1 MIYPLLI
8 VQTDLYGE
16 RYKKLADKVNE
27 LYQSEAYHNN
37 IRELMRA
44 FAYRDYIE
52 LCDKHILVATSLA
65 HIIVN
70 IDDWDDTIADNLD
83 ENDLEV
89 IIKFCGITDF
99 ELK

>member
-16 RYKKLADKVNE
+16 RYKKLAEKVNE
-27 LYQSEAYHNN
+27 LYQSEVYHDH

-44 FAYRDYIE
+44 FAHRDYNE
-52 LCDKHILVATSLA
+52 LCDKHSLVATSLA

-70 IDDWDDTIADNLD
+70 IDDWDDTIANNLD